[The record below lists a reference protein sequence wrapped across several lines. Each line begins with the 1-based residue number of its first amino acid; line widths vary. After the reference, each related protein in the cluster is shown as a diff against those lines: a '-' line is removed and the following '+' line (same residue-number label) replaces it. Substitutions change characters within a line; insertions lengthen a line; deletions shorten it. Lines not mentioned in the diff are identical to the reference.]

1 MAGHMGSTTRR
12 FFDVHE
18 ELVDNV
24 QRKMVEYIKTLQPSS
39 NIQQDL
45 SHPVLL
51 LSSKNG
57 YPWLPPTVSDF
68 DGKKDE
74 LEKLV
79 RTYLNNHYSEF
90 AFPRGVMVIYIF
102 GIRTGIWESEET
114 YSI

>member
-12 FFDVHE
+12 FFDVYE

-39 NIQQDL
+39 NIQEESSRPD
-45 SHPVLL
+45 LL

-68 DGKKDE
+68 DRKKSE
-74 LEKLV
+74 LETLV
-79 RTYLNNHYSEF
+79 RTYLNNHYSESSL
-90 AFPRGVMVIYIF
+90 PRHATEIYTF
-102 GIRTGIWESEET
+102 WN
-114 YSI
+114 